1 MVLCSQP
8 LTGQRLNTGA
18 VEHRL
23 RNRKFSAFILSLAEG
38 RLWKA
43 DFWAVNQKSANF
55 SRYFVV
61 FSQANTS
68 HLWVSAV
75 KSGRIR
81 KSVRPLSL
89 GLQGRSN
96 QSILKEINPEYS
108 LECLMLNLQYFGH
121 LIWRVNLLDKTL
133 MLGKTEGGGL
143 RGWQRIRWLD
153 RNKLNGHESEQTP
166 EDSEGQGSLVCCSP
180 WDWEES

>member
-1 MVLCSQP
+1 MVLCSQS
-8 LTGQRLNTGA
+8 LIGQRLNTRA
-18 VEHRL
+18 VAHRL
-23 RNRKFSAFILSLAEG
+23 RNRKFSALILHSLAEG

-55 SRYFVV
+55 SCYFVV
-61 FSQANTS
+61 FSRANTS
-68 HLWVSAV
+68 HLWVSFV
-75 KSGRIR
+75 KRGGIR

-121 LIWRVNLLDKTL
+121 LMWRVNLLDKTL
-133 MLGKTEGGGL
+133 MLGKTEGRGI
-143 RGWQRIRWLD
+143 RGWQRIKWLD
-153 RNKLNGHESEQTP
+153 CITLKGH
-166 EDSEGQGSLVCCSP
+166 
-180 WDWEES
+180 